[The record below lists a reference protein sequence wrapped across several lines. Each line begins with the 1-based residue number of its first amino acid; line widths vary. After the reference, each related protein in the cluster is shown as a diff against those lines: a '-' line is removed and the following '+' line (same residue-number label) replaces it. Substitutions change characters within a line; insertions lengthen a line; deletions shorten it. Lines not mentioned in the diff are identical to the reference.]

1 MDNLP
6 AKDNKSKE
14 ITNPSFFLAAVQIA
28 RPVHWIKNFALFAAL
43 VFTGDLFESLFF
55 IKVLLAFV
63 AFNFATSATY
73 VVNDIFDAKSDRL
86 HPIKKLRPVA
96 SGRLPVTFAVIEAL
110 GFAILALLL
119 AAGLN
124 SLFYYTV
131 LTYLAIQVLY
141 SVGLKNIPILD
152 ILIIAAGFIIRV
164 YAGAF
169 VINAHLS
176 VWFLLCVISVALF
189 LASGKRRAEINIVKN
204 SEAVTRKSL
213 RLYKKELLNSYVTM
227 FGNASWMS
235 WALFTFFESPKASL
249 PVWLFLAELSRTTT
263 INKLLMVTIP
273 IVIFAIMRYEALIFE
288 GRSEAPEKVLLT
300 DKALMATVII
310 WIIIIVWIFYGG
322 VSVQG
327 I

>member
-14 ITNPSFFLAAVQIA
+14 ITNLSFFLAAVQIA

-43 VFTGDLFESLFF
+43 VFTGDFFESLFF

-73 VVNDIFDAKSDRL
+73 IVNDVFDAKSDRL
-86 HPIKKLRPVA
+86 HPIKKERPVA
-96 SGRLPVTFAVIEAL
+96 SGRLPTTFAVIEAL

-131 LTYLAIQVLY
+131 IAYLAIQVLY

-189 LASGKRRAEINIVKN
+189 LASGKRRAELNIAQDPA
-204 SEAVTRKSL
+204 AVTRKSL
-213 RLYKKELLNSYVTM
+213 RRYKKELLNSYVTM

-273 IVIFAIMRYEALIFE
+273 IVIFAIMRYEYLIFE

-310 WIIIIVWIFYGG
+310 WITIIVWIFYGG